1 MDSAAQV
8 DRRLARERRTI
19 TAMIRLYCREQHSPE
34 AGLCPQCQALNEYA
48 LQRVERC
55 PFGAEK
61 PVCAKC
67 LVHCYKPEMRVQVRT
82 VMRYAGPRML
92 LHHPGMAVQHL
103 IDGLR
108 YQPRPLKKSSR
119 PSRS

>member
-1 MDSAAQV
+1 MSPAAPMN
-8 DRRLARERRTI
+8 RRLARERRTI
-19 TAMIRLYCREQHSPE
+19 TAMIRLYCREQHGAE

-61 PVCAKC
+61 PTCAKC

-92 LHHPGMAVQHL
+92 LHHPGLAVQHL
-103 IDGLR
+103 VDGLR
-108 YQPRPLKKSSR
+108 YRPRPLKKNS
-119 PSRS
+119 PTGRS